1 MKSIWT
7 CFVLGIVLTPVI
19 AKHEFTSV
27 AKTPLPVARNL
38 FVITV
43 DGFRWQELFNGAD
56 SSILHSEK
64 YTPDHSTISLQYW
77 AASAKERR
85 EKLMPFFWKV
95 IAAKGQVFGNRRLHN
110 KVDAANLY
118 SLSYPGYNE
127 MFTGNTDMQISS
139 NRKKRNPNI
148 NVFEYL
154 NGQPDF
160 TGKVAVFSSW
170 DVFPY
175 ILNSERNGLPVNSGY
190 VATEG
195 ETDAQ
200 QLINTVQRETITDK
214 KSTRYDQLTFLA
226 AREYLQINKPRVF
239 CLGLGET
246 DEYAHDGRYDL
257 YLQQA
262 SQVDRMIAD
271 LWHWVQT
278 TPGYKNNTTFII
290 TTDHGRGSR
299 TGNWTSH
306 GEFIS
311 GSSQAWFAVMGPG
324 IEPAG
329 EIKSDEQHYLQQ
341 LAQTMAG
348 VVGQEFKPAEAPAI
362 ALH

>member
-1 MKSIWT
+1 MKNIWT
-7 CFVLGIVLTPVI
+7 CFILGILLFP
-19 AKHEFTSV
+19 AAGKKEFTSR
-27 AKTPLPVARNL
+27 AASPLPVARNL
-38 FVITV
+38 FIITV
-43 DGFRWQELFNGAD
+43 DGFRWQELFSGAD
-56 SSILHSEK
+56 SAILHSEK
-64 YTPDHSTISLQYW
+64 YTPDHATISLQYW
-77 AASAKERR
+77 AASARERR

-95 IAAKGQVFGNRRLHN
+95 VAAHGQVFGNRYLQN

-127 MFTGNTDMQISS
+127 MFTGNTDIQISS
-139 NRKKRNPNI
+139 NRKKKNPNI
-148 NVFEYL
+148 NVFEYI
-154 NGQPDF
+154 NSRPGF
-160 TGKVAVFSSW
+160 SGKVAVFSSW

-175 ILNSERNGLPVNSGY
+175 ILNTARNGLPVNSGY
-190 VATEG
+190 VPTEG
-195 ETDAQ
+195 VTDAQ
-200 QLINTVQRETITDK
+200 LLINTVQRESVIDK
-214 KSTRYDQLTFLA
+214 KSTRYDQLTFIA
-226 AREYLQINKPRVF
+226 AKEYLQHNRPRVF

-262 SQVDRMIAD
+262 TQVDRMIAE

-306 GEFIS
+306 GEFIN
-311 GSSQAWFAVMGPG
+311 GSSQTWFAVMGPG
-324 IEPAG
+324 IDPAG
-329 EIKSDEQHYLQQ
+329 EIKSNEQHYLQQ

-348 VVGQEFKPAEAPAI
+348 ILGEEFSPAVAPPV

>member
-7 CFVLGIVLTPVI
+7 FFVLGIFLSPLIVTRSFSS
-19 AKHEFTSV
+19 ATKTS
-27 AKTPLPVARNL
+27 LPVARNL
-38 FVITV
+38 FIITV

-56 SSILHSEK
+56 SAILFSEK
-64 YTPDHSTISLQYW
+64 YTPDQETIAPQYW
-77 AASAKERR
+77 ATTAAERR
-85 EKLMPFFWKV
+85 QKLMPFFWNV
-95 IAAKGQVFGNRRLHN
+95 IAAKGQIFGNRQLQN
-110 KVDAANLY
+110 KVDAANFY

-127 MFTGNTDMQISS
+127 LFTGTTDMQLSS
-139 NRKKRNPNI
+139 NRKKHNPNI

-154 NGQPDF
+154 DQQPEF
-160 TGKVAVFSSW
+160 ARKVAVFSSW

-175 ILNSERNGLPVNSGY
+175 ILNTNRNKLPVNSGY
-190 VATEG
+190 TPATGDSEA
-195 ETDAQ
+195 EV
-200 QLINTVQRETITDK
+200 LINTVQRESVTDK

-226 AREYLQINKPRVF
+226 AREYLQQNKPRVF

-290 TTDHGRGSR
+290 TTDHGRGNR
-299 TGNWTSH
+299 PGNWTVH

-311 GSSQAWFAVMGPG
+311 GSSQAWMALLGPG
-324 IEPAG
+324 IEAAG
-329 EIKSDEQHYLQQ
+329 EIHGNEQRYLQQ

-348 VVGQEFKPAEAPAI
+348 LLGEEFNTAEAPAI

>member
-7 CFVLGIVLTPVI
+7 CFVLGIIISPVI
-19 AKHEFTSV
+19 MKQEIKSNAAS
-27 AKTPLPVARNL
+27 PLPVARNL
-38 FVITV
+38 FIITI
-43 DGFRWQELFNGAD
+43 DGFRWQELFSGAD
-56 SSILHSEK
+56 SAILHSEK
-64 YTPDHSTISLQYW
+64 YTPDHTTISMQYW
-77 AASAKERR
+77 APSASERR

-95 IAAKGQVFGNRRLHN
+95 VAANGQVFGNRQLLN

-127 MFTGNTDMQISS
+127 LFTGNTDLQIYS
-139 NRKKRNPNI
+139 NRKKNNPNI
-148 NVFEYL
+148 NVLEYL
-154 NGQPDF
+154 NSRPGF

-175 ILNSERNGLPVNSGY
+175 ILNTDRNSLPVNSGY
-190 VATEG
+190 VPTAGT
-195 ETDAQ
+195 TDEQ
-200 QLINTVQRETITDK
+200 MLLNTVQRESVIDK
-214 KSTRYDQLTFLA
+214 KSTRYDQLTFIA
-226 AREYLQINKPRVF
+226 AKEFLQHNLPRVF

-262 SQVDRMIAD
+262 TQVDRMIAE

-290 TTDHGRGSR
+290 TTDHGRGNR

-306 GEFIS
+306 GEFIN
-311 GSSQAWFAVMGPG
+311 GSSQAWMAVMGPG
-324 IEPAG
+324 INPVG
-329 EIKSDEQHYLQQ
+329 EIAGKEQYYLQQ

-348 VVGQEFKPAEAPAI
+348 VLGEEFSPALAPPV

>member
-7 CFVLGIVLTPVI
+7 CFVLGILLSPVI
-19 AKHEFTSV
+19 EKQEIKSKV
-27 AKTPLPVARNL
+27 AVPLPVARNL

-43 DGFRWQELFNGAD
+43 DGFRWQELFSGAD
-56 SSILHSEK
+56 SVILQSEK
-64 YTPDHSTISLQYW
+64 YTPDHNTISLQYW
-77 AASAKERR
+77 APTAAERR

-95 IAAKGQVFGNRRLHN
+95 IAQKGQVFGNRYLNN

-118 SLSYPGYNE
+118 ALSYPGYNE
-127 MFTGNTDMQISS
+127 MFTGNTDIEISS
-139 NRKKRNPNI
+139 NRKRKNPNL

-154 NGQPDF
+154 NNRPGF

-170 DVFPY
+170 DVFPF
-175 ILNSERNGLPVNSGY
+175 ILNTERNHLPVNSGY
-190 VATEG
+190 VQTEG
-195 ETDAQ
+195 VTDAQ
-200 QLINTVQRETITDK
+200 VMVNTVQRESVTDK
-214 KSTRYDQLTFLA
+214 KSTRYDQLTFIA
-226 AREYLQINKPRVF
+226 AKEFLQLNQPRVF

-278 TPGYKNNTTFII
+278 TPGYKDNTTFII

-311 GSSQAWFAVMGPG
+311 GSSQAWMAVMGPG

-329 EIKSDEQHYLQQ
+329 EIKGKGQQYLQQ

-348 VVGQEFKPAEAPAI
+348 IVGEHFPVTDAPAI
-362 ALH
+362 ALQ